1 MAASLS
7 IETLQRIAKKL
18 RESDG
23 EFEIPSRELLDAVW
37 LASILDETTTQ
48 SGTDASAA
56 HLQSNIAA
64 STKSDAAAV
73 HPESRPAD
81 DTPHK
86 SKTPPPQPPRQQK
99 ADDGVAMYV
108 DDAQVPPSH
117 RAVGTPFRAP
127 ATQALPES
135 LRISRALRPLMR
147 RVPSRT
153 VRLIDEVA
161 TAERIAEEKILDPVR
176 KPALSR
182 WLNLALVVD
191 RDGAMHVWG
200 KSIKE
205 LRSVLERHGAFGAV
219 RAWNLHE
226 EQDGIVIHSWSQR
239 SRIVKPLELID
250 PARRQLIVLVSDCVS
265 SAWTNGRMAA
275 LLSTW
280 STNGPVV
287 LLDVLP
293 DRLWSR
299 SAIRHATPVLLRS
312 TAPAMPNGGLTASTA
327 EWFERIDGP
336 GFVKIPIATLDSAS
350 LKDVAQLVAA
360 TGGATARGVVL
371 TPDETF
377 GEAERL
383 ECATAADLV
392 AYFDNRASAP
402 ARQLAR
408 VFAAAPYP
416 LIPPVMRVIQ
426 QTIFN
431 CTDAST
437 IAEAVLIGGLMQ
449 RVNEQTETEK
459 TRYDFISQEV
469 RDALLRDANRADL
482 LDVLTADVSN
492 HVREHLGE
500 TIDFAALIRDPQAIN
515 GLPISEA
522 QRPFAIIGADVL
534 RRLGGHYRDVGASLM
549 QRMTDAVADAEED
562 DAPTRTTLFAS
573 WMNTPRQRRV
583 ELAAALGNARARALT
598 GISPAPQRNLTDW
611 LDAIAAYGLTTV
623 LRAIVAATAQLS
635 PSNGSEAVWTDALG
649 MLRAKAEGKPMSS
662 TRVEVPSSMPI
673 LVNIVMTTISET
685 LLAEDPP
692 TLRLRKSIATIAGQL
707 LSRYTFAEIRR
718 VMRRALLDELIRPDS
733 AVPDRL
739 ANRGLVAVAGTGT
752 YELTGVEQ
760 ATSVIL
766 GRKLA
771 RSGYSLLTGGAPG
784 VDHLTARSYATEL
797 EILGYDSN
805 ERLTQVVG
813 TKGLADFPGGRILTS
828 RWEDEIRAANVVLT
842 IGGLNLVD
850 RFLQQSDYYIL
861 PLPWTG
867 RASRKFAQRAT
878 PFGLTDFLDEPDVT
892 TAADVELM
900 VDRVLAV
907 LERPDDALW
916 REYRAALQEPD
927 ADRLSNVLSK
937 LPHVGQWLSYEFL
950 HAADSLEQMDLAD
963 FVERHAQ
970 RETLAWATRYLRTAT
985 ALPPTT
991 ASRNAHV
998 ATRYFFDTAR
1008 EHEAWLREVIDLDV
1022 DELHFRLSIPRD
1034 AFEHAARYLAPVSIT
1049 TAEESSEALRRT
1061 IRAAFQ
1067 KNEPEPEWLEAF
1079 LSSENMPVRV
1089 VGFMFLRLFELSSL
1103 SILELADCLSREVT
1117 AAEKTRETRPLWQ
1130 LLLAYA
1136 GFIERRTASER
1147 RILAR
1152 ALREALAR
1160 LTLNTPTVDPGGE
1173 CKSQIR
1179 GHLSGAL
1186 GIAVAENRALEKML
1200 SLPPQKLPVR
1210 APLMSGA
1217 LTGAE
1222 LTSLVNSNLSYVP
1235 AALHL
1240 ASNIDDAEALDL
1252 IITWLDASGIR
1263 EREAALRAA
1272 SRAARQLS
1280 RHRLIALLRA
1290 LEHHKNRF
1298 GATALFEQTRLH
1310 AMDAYEHLQSAPFAP
1325 VAILGSDSHDRL
1337 SEFCGLLG
1345 MELATANVAV
1355 ITANLRYANRIS
1367 AQYRDPHRLVFYRA
1381 VGSKVSRAKN
1391 FEARSIN
1398 GDLQRVRKDLLDAA
1412 RAIIVIGGRE
1422 GTRQEVR
1429 LARERGLPI
1438 IALPQTDGVA
1448 ARLARESIE
1457 SMRDAGVGDD
1467 IIGLLLRP
1475 GLDRTVARAAAQ
1487 ATQIAIRNTARAIE
1501 SFRLTTTPSHAKATK
1516 TFSFFVRIAAAG
1528 YEDLA
1533 KRLTLLACSKGVQD
1547 QLRVGRLIESVLR
1560 ELASA
1565 RYERS
1570 LSTKSPF
1577 AAAAIML
1584 LDKLGRGEK

>member
-1 MAASLS
+1 MADSLS
-7 IETLQRIAKKL
+7 VETLQRIAQKL

-23 EFEIPSRELLDAVW
+23 EFELQSRELLDAVW
-37 LASILDETTTQ
+37 LASILDESTEHA
-48 SGTDASAA
+48 GTSASTARVQA
-56 HLQSNIAA
+56 NIAA
-64 STKSDAAAV
+64 GAKSV
-73 HPESRPAD
+73 PPAIHHDPPPVD
-81 DTPHK
+81 DVPGK
-86 SKTPPPQPPRQQK
+86 SKAPQKQQTRQQK
-99 ADDGVAMYV
+99 DDDGLAMFV

-127 ATQALPES
+127 AAQALPES

-153 VRLIDEVA
+153 VRLVDEVA

-191 RDGAMHVWG
+191 RGGAMHVWG
-200 KSIKE
+200 KSITE
-205 LRSVLERHGAFGAV
+205 LRAVLERHGAFGAV

-226 EQDGIVIHSWSQR
+226 TAEGITINSWSQR
-239 SRIVKPLELID
+239 SRAVKPLELID
-250 PARRQLIVLVSDCVS
+250 PARRQLILLVSDCVS
-265 SAWTNGRMAA
+265 SAWMNGQMAA

-312 TAPAMPNGGLTASTA
+312 TAPAMPNRGLTASTA

-336 GFVKIPIATLDSAS
+336 SFVKIPIATLDSAS
-350 LKDVAQLVAA
+350 LKEIAQLVAA

-371 TPDETF
+371 KPDETF
-377 GEAERL
+377 GEADRL

-426 QTIFN
+426 QTVFQSA
-431 CTDAST
+431 DPST

-449 RVNEQTETEK
+449 RTEEHTDAEK
-459 TRYDFISQEV
+459 TRYDFISKDV
-469 RDALLRDANRADL
+469 RDALLCDANRADL
-482 LDVLTADVSN
+482 LDVLMADVSN

-500 TIDFAALIRDPQAIN
+500 TIDFAALIRDPQAIS

-522 QRPFAIIGADVL
+522 QRPFAIIGADIL
-534 RRLGGHYRDVGASLM
+534 RRLGGHYRDVGAALM
-549 QRMTDAVADAEED
+549 ERVFDGAADAEED
-562 DAPTRTTLFAS
+562 DAPTRAALFAS

-583 ELAAALGNARARALT
+583 ELAAALGYARAQRLT
-598 GISPAPQRNLTDW
+598 GISTAPQRNLTVW
-611 LDAIAAYGLTTV
+611 FDAIAAYGLTTV
-623 LRAIVAATAQLS
+623 LRAIVAATAHLS
-635 PSNGSEAVWTDALG
+635 GSDESEPVWTNVLE
-649 MLRAKAEGKPMSS
+649 MLRARAEGK
-662 TRVEVPSSMPI
+662 RVPSKAEAAPDSMPM
-673 LVNIVMTTISET
+673 LVSIVAATISAT
-685 LLAEDPP
+685 LLAEHPP
-692 TLRLRKSIATIAGQL
+692 ATKLRNSIATIAGQL
-707 LSRYTFAEIRR
+707 LARSSFSELRR
-718 VMRRALLDELIRPDS
+718 IMRKALLDELIRPDS

-739 ANRGLVAVAGTGT
+739 ASRGLVAVAGTGT
-752 YELTGVEQ
+752 YELTDVEQ
-760 ATSVIL
+760 STSVIL

-771 RSGYSLLTGGAPG
+771 RAGYSLLTGGARG
-784 VDHLTARSYATEL
+784 VDHLTARSFATEL

-805 ERLTQVVG
+805 ERLTQIAG
-813 TKGLADFPGGRILTS
+813 TKGSADFPGGRIITATWDDAVRS
-828 RWEDEIRAANVVLT
+828 ANVVIT
-842 IGGLNLVD
+842 IGGLSLVD
-850 RFLQQSDYYIL
+850 RFLQHSDAYIL

-867 RASRKFAQRAT
+867 RASLKFAQRAA
-878 PFGLTDFLDEPDVT
+878 PFGLTDFLDEPDIRT
-892 TAADVELM
+892 PADVELM

-916 REYRAALQEPD
+916 REYRLALQEPD
-927 ADRLSNVLSK
+927 FDRLSSVLSR
-937 LPHVGQWLSYEFL
+937 LPHVGQWLSYDYL
-950 HAADSLEQMDLAD
+950 HADDSLDQIDVAD
-963 FVERHAQ
+963 FVEHHAQ
-970 RETLAWATRYLRTAT
+970 TETLAWAARYLRTAT

-991 ASRNAHV
+991 ASRNAHL
-998 ATRYFFDTAR
+998 ATRYFFDTVR
-1008 EHEAWLREVIDLDV
+1008 EHDAWLRRVADLDTE
-1022 DELHFRLSIPRD
+1022 ELQFRLSVPRE
-1034 AFEHAARYLAPVSIT
+1034 AFDLAARYLAPVSIT
-1049 TAEESSEALRRT
+1049 KAEESSEALRRT

-1067 KNEPEPEWLEAF
+1067 KNEPEPEWLEPF
-1079 LSSENMPVRV
+1079 LLSEKMPVRV

-1103 SILELADCLSREVT
+1103 PILDLANCLSREVT

-1130 LLLAYA
+1130 LLLACA

-1160 LTLNTPTVDPGGE
+1160 LMLNAATVDPGGE

-1179 GHLSGAL
+1179 GYLRGAL

-1200 SLPPQKLPVR
+1200 ALPPQKLPTR
-1210 APLMSGA
+1210 APLMAGA

-1222 LTSLVNSNLSYVP
+1222 LASLINSDLRYVP

-1240 ASNIDDAEALDL
+1240 ASSIDDAESLDL
-1252 IITWLDASGIR
+1252 IVTWINASGLR
-1263 EREAALRAA
+1263 EREAALQAAARAA
-1272 SRAARQLS
+1272 GQLS

-1290 LEHHKNRF
+1290 LEHHKAIFGVTGRF
-1298 GATALFEQTRLH
+1298 DETWRH
-1310 AMDAYEHLQSAPFAP
+1310 AVDAYERLQNAPFAP
-1325 VAILGSDSHDRL
+1325 VAILGNDLQDRL
-1337 SEFCGLLG
+1337 AVFCGHLG
-1345 MELATANVAV
+1345 RELGAAGVAV
-1355 ITANLRYANRIS
+1355 ITASLRLANRIS
-1367 AQYRDPHRLVFYRA
+1367 AQYRAPQRLVLYRA
-1381 VGSKVSRAKN
+1381 VGSTPARATN
-1391 FEARSIN
+1391 IEVRSIN

-1412 RAIIVIGGRE
+1412 RAVIVIGGRE

-1438 IALPQTDGVA
+1438 IALPQTEGFA

-1457 SMRDAGVGDD
+1457 SMRDAGVSDD

-1475 GLDRTVARAAAQ
+1475 GLDRTSARAAAQ
-1487 ATQIAIRNTARAIE
+1487 AVRTAIRNTARAIE
-1501 SFRLTTTPSHAKATK
+1501 SFSLTPSRRTASK
-1516 TFSFFVRIAAAG
+1516 TLSLFVRIAAAG
-1528 YEDLA
+1528 YEDFT
-1533 KRLTLLACSKGVQD
+1533 KRLALFAWSKGVQD
-1547 QLRVGRLIESVLR
+1547 QLRVGRLIESIIR

-1565 RYERS
+1565 RHEQS
-1570 LSTKSPF
+1570 LSAKTPF
-1577 AAAAIML
+1577 AAAAKML
-1584 LDKLGRGEK
+1584 LERLGRGER